1 MLWFHGSGASLLCWC
16 ALSIDVIFKCYRAFR
31 LLASARLTANKF
43 ERLVSESAL
52 HLKRHR
58 LDFMMKNLDIKK
70 QTGLFP
76 ARFVALAS
84 LVFFIAALAALP
96 ADAALRQPTII
107 IPDSAFIEAV
117 RDGDQ
122 EQVEAALV
130 RGQAPDARDKVG
142 TPALFVALQYR
153 QMDMFKFLI
162 EKGARIRLKDR
173 NGDTLLAVLA
183 DTKYVSLADLILS
196 LGADPDQYGSSGEP
210 PIIIAARA
218 GELEMIRL
226 LLRYDVDYDATDLTG
241 RGALTIAEEG
251 RFSAIVEL
259 LREVGAY

>member
-1 MLWFHGSGASLLCWC
+1 MKSL
-16 ALSIDVIFKCYRAFR
+16 AIKQQP
-31 LLASARLTANKF
+31 LLL
-43 ERLVSESAL
+43 
-52 HLKRHR
+52 
-58 LDFMMKNLDIKK
+58 
-70 QTGLFP
+70 P
-76 ARFVALAS
+76 ARFVALFS
-84 LVFFIAALAALP
+84 MVFWAATLTALP

-122 EQVEAALV
+122 EEVEAALV

-142 TPALFVALQYR
+142 TPALFVALQFR

-183 DTKYVSLADLILS
+183 DTKYLSLADLILS
-196 LGADPDQYGSSGEP
+196 LGADPDQFGSNGEP

-218 GELEMIRL
+218 GGLEMIRL
-226 LLRYDVDYDATDLTG
+226 LLHYDADYDATDLTG

-251 RFSAIVEL
+251 RFTGIVDL